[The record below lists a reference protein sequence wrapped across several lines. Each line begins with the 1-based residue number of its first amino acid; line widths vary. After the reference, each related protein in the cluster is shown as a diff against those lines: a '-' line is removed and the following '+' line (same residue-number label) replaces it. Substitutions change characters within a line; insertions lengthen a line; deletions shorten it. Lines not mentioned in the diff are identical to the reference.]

1 MDYDAAVSYL
11 DAHIGQGM
19 MPGLDRIEALLAL
32 MGHPEEGY
40 PIVHVAGTN
49 GKTSTTRILASILS
63 AHDLTAGYFTS
74 PHLESLEERIGV
86 GNRHATSEEFAQAV
100 TDVAG
105 FADILE
111 AQGPDRLTYFELTT
125 AMAFA
130 WFGEIAANVGVV
142 EVGLGGRLDAT
153 NAAHGDVSVI
163 TSIGLDHTE
172 FLGETIEEIAHEKL
186 GIVKQGTK
194 LVTGPLPPTV
204 LSIVEAVVA
213 EREVGHFAFGR
224 DFQVE
229 GAESTVG
236 GWLCQVGGVE
246 AEYDDVF
253 LPLLGRH
260 QTINLAMAVAAA
272 EAFRGKPLDPE
283 SLRTGVA
290 QVRSPG
296 RLEPVSSR
304 PLVVLDGAHNPQGF
318 ETLGRALRESFE
330 VSRWVLLMGAM
341 KDKDVRG
348 MLTHLK
354 GKISTAVAT
363 TTTSERALSPS
374 ELSDMIKDTLQIDT
388 VGVEDVGGAVEEAR
402 RLAGPDGAVIVAGSL
417 YLVGA
422 VRSFLRG
429 TGPPQRNER

>member
-19 MPGLDRIEALLAL
+19 MPGLDRIEALLDL

-74 PHLESLEERIGV
+74 PHLETVEERIGV

-105 FADILE
+105 FADIFE
-111 AQGPDRLTYFELTT
+111 GQGSDRLTYFELTT

-172 FLGETIEEIAHEKL
+172 FLGETMEEIAHEKL

-194 LVTGPLPPTV
+194 LVTGPLPP
-204 LSIVEAVVA
+204 
-213 EREVGHFAFGR
+213 
-224 DFQVE
+224 Q
-229 GAESTVG
+229 
-236 GWLCQVGGVE
+236 
-246 AEYDDVF
+246 
-253 LPLLGRH
+253 
-260 QTINLAMAVAAA
+260 
-272 EAFRGKPLDPE
+272 FR
-283 SLRTGVA
+283 
-290 QVRSPG
+290 Q
-296 RLEPVSSR
+296 
-304 PLVVLDGAHNPQGF
+304 
-318 ETLGRALRESFE
+318 
-330 VSRWVLLMGAM
+330 
-341 KDKDVRG
+341 
-348 MLTHLK
+348 
-354 GKISTAVAT
+354 
-363 TTTSERALSPS
+363 
-374 ELSDMIKDTLQIDT
+374 
-388 VGVEDVGGAVEEAR
+388 
-402 RLAGPDGAVIVAGSL
+402 
-417 YLVGA
+417 
-422 VRSFLRG
+422 
-429 TGPPQRNER
+429 